1 MHKYVLSA
9 SPVVREPDLYLLE
22 LLHLR
27 LAQPAAMLSSSVRL
41 DVYLRGKDRGVLGM
55 AAVTLLTQEVF
66 FFKVQTKAMV
76 VSVVVLPLPQTLAHV
91 TPLVDSAEVM
101 EEGVVVE
108 ETVVAELAERVT
120 LVRRVVGVALSTMR
134 GQFGAGVGLVL
145 LREQLQVRQANV
157 AVEHAVCP
165 TRVVPELVVVPEGSL
180 VLGALPAPV
189 AQHGLVAASE

>member
-1 MHKYVLSA
+1 
-9 SPVVREPDLYLLE
+9 
-22 LLHLR
+22 
-27 LAQPAAMLSSSVRL
+27 
-41 DVYLRGKDRGVLGM
+41 M